1 MNELD
6 NKKVSKTIIVIL
18 IIILLTIVITSFFV
32 YYIKSIKYDNVIFP
46 NTYLGNYEISKVNY
60 KDLEQ
65 LIDSLSDD
73 ILNNN
78 EIIFRVNDR
87 EYKSTFK
94 ELNLVINKD
103 DIISKIK
110 NDQVQVG
117 GFNKFKRVNGISKK
131 TYNYS
136 FKYNLDDI
144 TSAVTKLKDEVDVVA
159 VYDHLAMDDNRQL
172 SYVEGINGYNLD
184 VSKSVNAITQVFDS
198 GKYSKV
204 DLVGDIVNANVNS
217 SLASVD
223 TIVSSFTTEFDP
235 NISRADNLRTG
246 LAYIDGAIIYPGE
259 IFSFYNYAGPYNKS
273 GYVWYYEFIG
283 NGVCQIATTVYD
295 AALLGGLEIVKR
307 YPHKAKSVYVP
318 GGLDATVASYS
329 NGWNVDMQFKN
340 TYDYPLYISAYA
352 IGGTA
357 HVDFWSNH
365 DAKKGKTY
373 STSSVKIAERGYI
386 SYLHVYENGVEIEK
400 RQIATTWY
408 LE

>member
-1 MNELD
+1 MDELD
-6 NKKVSKTIIVIL
+6 NKKVSKTTIVIL

-78 EIIFRVNDR
+78 EIIFRANDR
-87 EYKSTFK
+87 EYKYTFK

-103 DIISKIK
+103 DVISKIK

-117 GFNKFKRVNGISKK
+117 GFDKFKRVNGISKK
-131 TYNYS
+131 IYNYS

-144 TSAVTKLKDEVDVVA
+144 ASVVTKLKDEVDMVA

-172 SYVEGINGYNLD
+172 SYVEGVDGYNLD
-184 VSKSVNAITQVFDS
+184 ISKSVSAITQVLDS